1 MAGEKSKSS
10 GENGEKIASGI
21 LDRIGWGNGLRNIP
35 IKCNTPS
42 HKNEAGNQKKT
53 HGEDQIFIYN
63 NPFHDTRT
71 DVVHVSV
78 KNKIG
83 AYPSSDA
90 SLKREFKEHLAE
102 LHEVIECA
110 KYSEE
115 ISQVASTFKA
125 RKNITHSGLLVWVH
139 NDDSEIDRDIKPT
152 LSKIRLEQESDV
164 PVYLV
169 DSGRAGFLW
178 KVMDDI
184 RQRNKPWKFF
194 YPVIG
199 TVTTVDEARTGTFL
213 PLELIASDVLP
224 VVVYD
229 GDKTEMILYANQPF
243 SADAYKKLMAYGL
256 RFCTSLVTN
265 IKIGMPDYN
274 AATDKSLADMARLA
288 FSDRSE
294 KIEPFSF
301 NRSFLTLLNEGRV

>member
-21 LDRIGWGNGLRNIP
+21 LDRIGWGNGLRNVP
-35 IKCNTPS
+35 IKCNTLS
-42 HKNEAGNQKKT
+42 HRNNAGTQKT
-53 HGEDQIFIYN
+53 SHGEDQIFIYN

-78 KNKIG
+78 KNKLG
-83 AYPSSDA
+83 AYPSSEA
-90 SLKREFKEHLAE
+90 TLKREFKEHLAE

-110 KYSEE
+110 RYSEE
-115 ISQVASTFKA
+115 ISQVISTFKA
-125 RKNITHSGLLVWVH
+125 RKHISHSGLLVWVH
-139 NDDSEIDRDIKPT
+139 NDDGDIDRDIKPT
-152 LSKIRLEQESDV
+152 LSKIRLEQDSDV
-164 PVYLV
+164 PVYLI

-184 RQRNKPWKFF
+184 KQRNKPWSFF

-213 PLELIASDVLP
+213 PLELIASDVMP

-229 GDKTEMILYANQPF
+229 GDKTEMILYANQAF
-243 SADAYKKLMAYGL
+243 STDGYKKLMAYGL
-256 RFCTSLVTN
+256 RFCTSLVTT

-274 AATDKSLADMARLA
+274 AATDKSQADMARLA
-288 FSDRSE
+288 FSDRNE

-301 NRSFLTLLNEGRV
+301 NRSFLTLLNEG

>member
-42 HKNEAGNQKKT
+42 HRNDAGNQKT
-53 HGEDQIFIYN
+53 SHGEDQIFIYN

-71 DVVHVSV
+71 DLVHVSV
-78 KNKIG
+78 KNKLG
-83 AYPSSDA
+83 AYPSSEA
-90 SLKREFKEHLAE
+90 TLKREFKEHLAE
-102 LHEVIECA
+102 IHEIIECA

-115 ISQVASTFKA
+115 ISRVASTFRA
-125 RKNITHSGLLVWVH
+125 RKHIYHSGLLIWVH
-139 NDDSEIDRDIKPT
+139 NDDSDIDRDIKPV
-152 LSKIRLEQESDV
+152 LSKIRLEQDSDT
-164 PVYLV
+164 PVYLI
-169 DSGRAGFLW
+169 DGGRAGFLW

-184 RQRNKPWKFF
+184 RQRGKSWSFF
-194 YPVIG
+194 YPLIG
-199 TVTTVDEARTGTFL
+199 TVTTVDEPRTGDFL
-213 PLELIASDVLP
+213 PLEMVASDVFP
-224 VVVYD
+224 IVIDD
-229 GDKTEMILYANQPF
+229 GDKKEMILYANQPF
-243 SADAYKKLMAYGL
+243 SADAYKKLMAYAL

-274 AATDKSLADMARLA
+274 AATDKSQADMARLA
-288 FSDRSE
+288 FSDRQE

-301 NRSFLTLLNEGRV
+301 NRSFLTILNGG